1 MPMESLAAV
10 TNPLVLF
17 LLGFILGIL
26 TGFFGVG
33 GGFLVTPALNIF
45 GLDIVHAIGT
55 GFFVIAGNTLI
66 GAIRHWKLGN
76 TDPKLGTILGL
87 CSVGGVELGKRLVLH
102 LEKLNLVGTYV
113 RVAYIILLG
122 LISIWML
129 REYYH
134 YWKTRQNGDPLEDF
148 GSREGMHI
156 MAHHIHRIVI
166 PPQIS
171 VPRSGMGAISIWVI
185 VISGLIIGFLSGFM
199 GIGGGVV
206 GLPLLIYVIGVPTII
221 AVGTSLVTVFLTSC
235 YGTVVYALTGNV
247 QWAAGFIILA
257 GSIIGVQCGVYAT
270 EYVTGIKIKIL
281 FALLLLVVA
290 ASVFLK
296 QIGMVT
302 ISSYLVVCSAG
313 ALCLVILLPLR
324 KKHQARY

>member
-1 MPMESLAAV
+1 MISPV
-10 TNPLVLF
+10 VLF
-17 LLGFILGIL
+17 LLGFIIGVL

-33 GGFLVTPALNIF
+33 GGFLMTPALNIF
-45 GLDIVHAIGT
+45 GLDMVHAIGT
-55 GFFVIAGNTLI
+55 GFFVIAGNAII
-66 GAIRHWKLGN
+66 GVLRHRRLGNVDLKLGS
-76 TDPKLGTILGL
+76 ILGL

-122 LISIWML
+122 LISMWML

-134 YWKTRQNGDPLEDF
+134 YWKTRQHGDPLDDF
-148 GSREGMHI
+148 GSMEGTHSL
-156 MAHHIHRIVI
+156 AHRINRI
-166 PPQIS
+166 ELPPKVS
-171 VPRSGMGAISIWVI
+171 LPGSEVGAISIWVI

-221 AVGTSLVTVFLTSC
+221 AVGTSLLIVFLTSC
-235 YGTVVYALTGNV
+235 YGTAVYALTGNV
-247 QWAAGFIILA
+247 QWAAGFIILG
-257 GSIIGVQCGVYAT
+257 GSIIGVHCGVYAT

-281 FALLLLVVA
+281 FALLLLVIA

-302 ISSYLVVCSAG
+302 ISSYLVLCSAG
-313 ALCLVILLPLR
+313 ALCLAIVLPLR
-324 KKHQARY
+324 KKPRARF